1 MNYRKHY
8 EALCNSRQAMGR
20 VKTSCEYYEQHHIL
34 PKSIGGSDEESNLVM
49 LTARE
54 HYIAHLLLYAMYKK
68 EGGEN
73 LRKMAFALVSMLST
87 TTTTLRRFSARSY
100 GIMREAAM
108 YSSLGRKIQDTT
120 NYKKPKSQQHKQAIR
135 QARLTSPRRSQ
146 ETRDKLRIAA
156 LSQNKFM
163 DNYALSKC
171 PHCNKEGQ
179 ATAMKRW
186 HFINCKVRKEVL
198 DA

>member
-1 MNYRKHY
+1 
-8 EALCNSRQAMGR
+8 MGR
-20 VKTSCEYYEQHHIL
+20 VKTSCDYYEQHHIL
-34 PKSIGGSDEESNLVM
+34 PRSLGGSDEKSNLVM

-54 HYIAHLLLYAMYKK
+54 HYIAHLLLYRMYKT

-73 LRKMAFALVSMLST
+73 LRKMAFALISMLST
-87 TTTTLRRFSARSY
+87 KTTTLRRFSARSY
-100 GIMREAAM
+100 SIMREAAM

-146 ETRDKLRIAA
+146 ETRDKLRKAA

-163 DNYALSKC
+163 DNYTLSRC

-186 HFINCKVRKEVL
+186 HFTNCIARKEVL